1 MISVIVPVYNVKPYL
16 EESIQS
22 VIHQTFRDL
31 EIILVDDGSTDGSGE
46 ICDRYAE
53 IDSRIRVIHQ
63 ENRGLSAARNAGL
76 DICHGDIIAFLDSD
90 DAFLENALEVME
102 KAMRASG
109 ADIVECNFSSF
120 PRKKR
125 SNLRNTPMQKAIPNH
140 KPGLYSGPE
149 AMKLNL
155 YRTISNSVWN
165 KIYRREIWN
174 RFRFRSGQ
182 NFEDTD
188 IILPVLHSAR
198 NVYLLDDVL
207 ILYRRRP
214 ESITQ
219 TLNLKNLM
227 DITAAYT
234 HYTNYICQFSP
245 QYFTDS
251 DLDFVRRKQ
260 LFSMLSFYYRGIL
273 YPIPQKERYLSYL
286 NKCILDLSASID
298 LSKCSLRLK
307 AAAWFYHTSPMAVNR
322 MLYRFYRFYRSSQTL
337 LLR

>member
-102 KAMRASG
+102 KAMRESG
-109 ADIVECNFSSF
+109 ADIVECNFSFF
-120 PRKKR
+120 PRKKC
-125 SNLRNTPMQKAIPNH
+125 SNLRNTPMQKYLPNH

-155 YRTISNSVWN
+155 YQTIACAVWN
-165 KIYRREIWN
+165 KLYRREIWN
-174 RFRFRSGQ
+174 RFRFRNGQ
-182 NFEDTD
+182 NFEDLD
-188 IILPVLHSAR
+188 IILPVLHAAR
-198 NVYLLDDVL
+198 KVYLLDDVL
-207 ILYRRRP
+207 MLYRLRS

-219 TLNLKNLM
+219 TLNLKNLR

-234 HYTNYICQFSP
+234 HYTDYISQFSP

-251 DLDFVRRKQ
+251 DLDFVQREH
-260 LFSMLSFYYRGIL
+260 FITMLCFYYRSIL
-273 YPIPQKERYLSYL
+273 RPIPQKERCLRCL
-286 NKCILDLSASID
+286 DDCIQNLSASID

-307 AAAWFYHTSPMAVNR
+307 AAVWFYHASPMAVNR
-322 MLYRFYRFYRSSQTL
+322 MLYRLYRFYRSSQTL